1 MVCTSATSTSGDTQ
15 AKSIMES
22 SDQGVTWSKAGS
34 APAAGIATSLA
45 AQNQGQ
51 QVVLATDAGIYL
63 SGDGGSTWR
72 LVQASPTGAA
82 AGELGFSYVGMTSQ
96 LDGVALPADPG
107 LNEVF
112 ITTDGGSSWQ
122 PHLVSSP

>member
-1 MVCTSATSTSGDTQ
+1 
-15 AKSIMES
+15 
-22 SDQGVTWSKAGS
+22 
-34 APAAGIATSLA
+34 
-45 AQNQGQ
+45 
-51 QVVLATDAGIYL
+51 
-63 SGDGGSTWR
+63 
-72 LVQASPTGAA
+72 
-82 AGELGFSYVGMTSQ
+82 MTSQ